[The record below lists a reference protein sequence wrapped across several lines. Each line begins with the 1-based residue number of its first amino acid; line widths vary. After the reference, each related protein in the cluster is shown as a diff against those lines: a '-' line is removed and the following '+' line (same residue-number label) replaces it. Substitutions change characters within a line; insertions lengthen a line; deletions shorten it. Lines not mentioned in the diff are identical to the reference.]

1 MTAHGPA
8 IREVLAQ
15 VTEIENPGA
24 LTDDDDLYRAGLT
37 SLETL
42 QVLIRLE
49 ERFGV
54 TIPDEALGREIFAS
68 ITAIDDVIDRY
79 LGAP

>member
-1 MTAHGPA
+1 LTKHGPA

-15 VTEIENPGA
+15 VTELEDPAA
-24 LTDDDDLYRAGLT
+24 LSDDEDLYRAGLT

-49 ERFGV
+49 ERFGM
-54 TIPDEALGREIFAS
+54 TIPDEALDREIFTS
-68 ITAIDDVIDRY
+68 ITAIGDVIDRY
-79 LGAP
+79 LDAA